1 MVKSL
6 QALTISALIALSTA
20 ACVST
25 TSGSEGSFVESIPSP
40 NTQPEF
46 SLLTDEGVQQI
57 KDSGRA
63 RFDLRDR
70 VLTNAEAGVAP
81 ESRQEIIIGNPGDP
95 DIQLTLVGPEG
106 EVTIS
111 TQTIWF
117 THLDEDSFT
126 EIIFFRAFETIEIAK
141 QELNESVTQ
150 WGILQENIEMWSS
163 VSEKAQDDKVKR
175 SLGTGVGA
183 TGLIVGMNA
192 SIKRGTQVFHYI
204 VDLDPRNYNEENI
217 ANIRSTGI
225 GRRVVN

>member
-1 MVKSL
+1 ME
-6 QALTISALIALSTA
+6 ST
-20 ACVST
+20 
-25 TSGSEGSFVESIPSP
+25 PSP

-46 SLLTDEGVQQI
+46 SVLTDDGVQQI
-57 KDSGRA
+57 KDTGRA

-81 ESRQEIIIGNPGDP
+81 ESRQEVIIGNPGDP

-117 THLDEDSFT
+117 THLDEHSFT
-126 EIIFFRAFETIEIAK
+126 EIIFFRAFDTPETAQ
-141 QELNESVTQ
+141 QELNEAVTR
-150 WGILQENIEMWSS
+150 WGILPENIEMWSS
-163 VSEKAQDDKVKR
+163 VSGKVQDDKVRR

-192 SIKRGTQVFHYI
+192 SIKNGNQVFHYI
-204 VDLDPRNYNEENI
+204 VDLDPRNYNAENI

-225 GRRVVN
+225 GRRELN